1 MLNAMYNKKC
11 LNLVVIDDHPMILEG
26 LKSLLEQVNKFQLFS
41 FTKGLAAL
49 GFIQEN
55 TVHIVLLDIVL
66 NDGSGLDFCK
76 EIKQKS
82 PKTIVIGI
90 SNQAERSIIF
100 RFLENGGNGY
110 ILKNADAEE
119 IIQCIDNAINGE
131 IALSKEVQ
139 RIMLAAPSNNLE
151 LPRLTKREQQVLALI
166 AIGNTSVEIAET
178 LFISVI
184 TVESHRRNL
193 LQKFKAKN
201 MIELVKIATEN
212 KLIANSSI

>member
-1 MLNAMYNKKC
+1 MYNKKC
-11 LNLVVIDDHPMILEG
+11 LNLVLIDDHPMILEG
-26 LKSLLEQVNKFQLFS
+26 LKSLLEQAKKFQLFS

-76 EIKQKS
+76 AIKQKS

-119 IIQCIDNAINGE
+119 IIQCIDSAINGE

-166 AIGNTSVEIAET
+166 AIGNTSVEIAER